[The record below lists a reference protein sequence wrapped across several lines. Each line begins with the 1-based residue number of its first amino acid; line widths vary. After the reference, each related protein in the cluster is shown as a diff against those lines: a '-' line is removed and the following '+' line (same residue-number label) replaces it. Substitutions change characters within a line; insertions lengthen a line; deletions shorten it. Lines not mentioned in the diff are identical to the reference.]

1 MTAAS
6 HTAAVI
12 EFARLTQPK
21 YMQRKDMKAR
31 LEAISLRRQALEREC
46 LERAQE
52 QVWEWYFPCVT
63 YPEACIMLAEED
75 PGKSN
80 WEGACSGHVIKSNC

>member
-52 QVWEWYFPCVT
+52 QVWE
-63 YPEACIMLAEED
+63 
-75 PGKSN
+75 
-80 WEGACSGHVIKSNC
+80 